1 MAAKFKEPVN
11 CSDGSN
17 SLALTVKVKLL
28 GLAADV
34 DSVVVV
40 VVEVSSLLGRDN
52 SMCINL
58 SAGNHIE
65 TKIWYCGLIS
75 KMQESSHHSI
85 QDSLSP

>member
-1 MAAKFKEPVN
+1 M
-11 CSDGSN
+11 
-17 SLALTVKVKLL
+17 KVKLL

-52 SMCINL
+52 SMCINF

-65 TKIWYCGLIS
+65 IKIWYCGLIS

-85 QDSLSP
+85 HDSLSP